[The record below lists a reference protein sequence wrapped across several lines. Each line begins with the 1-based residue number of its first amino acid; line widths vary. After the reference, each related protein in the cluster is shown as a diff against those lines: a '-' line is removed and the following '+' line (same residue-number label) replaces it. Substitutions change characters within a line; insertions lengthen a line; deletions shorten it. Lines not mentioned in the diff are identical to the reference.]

1 MLCSC
6 TILLT
11 LIFHHATRMIKTSS
25 IQMIHTDTFIKEQP
39 QAKTSGTPAFGDSP
53 DAPWLPILV
62 LHIRSQV
69 KTRQRH
75 SYKLK
80 QNNKN
85 PNYKT
90 LQETSHATHLLV
102 LRDPI
107 YKYETDPT
115 RTVGATE
122 RTRDAGRTDGQTDG
136 RPEWNQY
143 TLPPPPTTSLFG
155 GYNSF
160 EIEMAVINQ

>member
-11 LIFHHATRMIKTSS
+11 LTFHHATRMIKTSS
-25 IQMIHTDTFIKEQP
+25 IQMIYTDTLIKEQP
-39 QAKTSGTPAFGDSP
+39 QTKTTGTPAFGDTP

-69 KTRQRH
+69 KTRQSH

-85 PNYKT
+85 PNYKI
-90 LQETSHATHLLV
+90 LQETSHQTHLLM
-102 LRDPI
+102 LRDTI

-122 RTRDAGRTDGQTDG
+122 RTRDAGRTDRRTDG
-136 RPEWNQY
+136 WTDGVKPIY
-143 TLPPPPTTSLFG
+143 PPPPTTSLCV
-155 GYNSF
+155 GYN
-160 EIEMAVINQ
+160 